1 MEVRTGCGS
10 GIGMERRYCVRLLL
24 NASGVLTE
32 WDGRLLAVLMGEWK
46 PDGWLGMDGLEV
58 GLAVAVQV

>member
-1 MEVRTGCGS
+1 MEKQ
-10 GIGMERRYCVRLLL
+10 YCVRLLL